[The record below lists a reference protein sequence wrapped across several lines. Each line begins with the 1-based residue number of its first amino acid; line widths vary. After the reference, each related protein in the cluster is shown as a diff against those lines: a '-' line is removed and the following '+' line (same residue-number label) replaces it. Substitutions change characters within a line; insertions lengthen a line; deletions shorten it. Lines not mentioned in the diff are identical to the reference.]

1 MKNHRMKNDRL
12 LFILSPVML
21 APLCLSACFATTQEL
36 STERQQ
42 RVAAQ
47 KRAQAAKLDVE
58 VLRRQQSRLRQEGQ
72 KSEGERILRLEQEQ
86 QSLQK
91 TLMDRRTTL
100 KSCRSNN
107 RAKARPQ
114 SYFRGV
120 ETRVWEG
127 KHRFLRADLHGLLV
141 QRLPKLE
148 SCYRQHGWDDQGA
161 PPLRGAF
168 WVLYGLTGTKV
179 VQPYI
184 LASTFFPKP
193 GIGPTR
199 TERASKL
206 LGCITGMLK
215 GLRIPQSKNV
225 LQNALNSRFVRVAHL
240 LVVADSVAAANRI
253 RRPTFSWPWRKP
265 VGKYAQK
272 KEVCKVGERRGL
284 RLFPTFARPCAPA
297 LKCCYPCGVG
307 GCNSV
312 CLPGC
317 GGPRP

>member
-12 LFILSPVML
+12 LFILPVML

-36 STERQQ
+36 SNERQQ

-47 KRAQAAKLDVE
+47 KRAQAAKQDVAM
-58 VLRRQQSRLRQEGQ
+58 LRRQQSRLRQEGE
-72 KSEGERILRLEQEQ
+72 KAEGERILRLEQDK

-91 TLMDRRTTL
+91 TLMDQRHTL
-100 KSCRSNN
+100 KRCRSKN

-114 SYFRGV
+114 SYFRGL
-120 ETRVWEG
+120 ETRVWER

-148 SCYRQHGWDDQGA
+148 SCYRLHGWDDQGA

-168 WVLYGLTGTKV
+168 WVLYGLTGPKV
-179 VQPYI
+179 IKPYI
-184 LASTFFPKP
+184 LASTFFPTP

-206 LGCITGMLK
+206 LGCITGMLA
-215 GLRIPQSKNV
+215 GLRLPPGKNA
-225 LQNALNSRFVRVAHL
+225 LQNALNSRFVRVAQL
-240 LVVADSVAAANRI
+240 LVVADNKAAASRI
-253 RRPTFSWPWRKP
+253 RRPTFSWPWHAP

-272 KEVCKVGERRGL
+272 NEVCKVGERHGL
-284 RLFPTFARPCAPA
+284 RLFPTFARPCAPG
-297 LKCCYPCGVG
+297 LRCCYPCGIG

-312 CLPGC
+312 CLPAC